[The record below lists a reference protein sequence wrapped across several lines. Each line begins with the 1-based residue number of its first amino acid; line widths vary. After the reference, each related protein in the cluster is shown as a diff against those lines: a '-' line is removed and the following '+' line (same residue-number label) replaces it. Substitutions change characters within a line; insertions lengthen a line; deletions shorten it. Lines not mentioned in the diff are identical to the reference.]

1 MGLNDNQLVLEL
13 ADAVGSETP
22 VAVATVIDTSRS
34 APRRAGAK
42 MLVYP
47 DGRISGTVGG
57 GEMEARVVQEAIKA
71 FETGVGKVLDYELV
85 DPGKGDPGVC
95 GGEVRIYLEVF
106 MPTPT
111 VYVIGCGHVG
121 RAVVDLAHWLGFRV
135 VAYDDRP
142 EMLEGLTSA
151 DATVSGTITDAL
163 ENTPVT
169 SDTHVVVVT
178 RNVELDT
185 ELMPPLLSTPAR
197 TIGLIGSSRRW
208 NVTRDRLRDKGIPD
222 DQLDRVMSPIG
233 VELHAETPEEI
244 AVSILAEIIR
254 ERRSDAIQ

>member
-71 FETGVGKVLDYELV
+71 FETGIGKVLDYELV
-85 DPGKGDPGVC
+85 DPGRGDPGVC

-142 EMLEGLTSA
+142 EMLEGLTGA

-169 SDTHVVVVT
+169 RDTHVVVVT

-208 NVTRDRLRDKGIPD
+208 NVTRDRLRDKDIPD
-222 DQLDRVMSPIG
+222 DQLDRVISPIG

-254 ERRSDAIQ
+254 ERRSGAIQ